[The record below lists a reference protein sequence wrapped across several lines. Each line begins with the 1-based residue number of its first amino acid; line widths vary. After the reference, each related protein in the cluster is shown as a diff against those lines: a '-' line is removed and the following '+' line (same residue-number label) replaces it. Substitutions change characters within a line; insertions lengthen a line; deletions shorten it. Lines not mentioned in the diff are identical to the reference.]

1 MDSKETAIYTALLIS
16 CLVIGVVFIYFV
28 VSIIRQQRR
37 NLELSRRNI
46 LAEIAAM
53 EKERS
58 RIANDLHDDL
68 GPLLSVIKFQV
79 DTVRGEG
86 PDDAA
91 LLQEASTSLDGLIG
105 RMREISSNLTP
116 TSLTR
121 KGLTAS
127 LEKFVANLESSGKLK
142 VRFTHGV
149 LPAIA
154 EDRSINIYR
163 MVQEVINNTLKH
175 AGATEVR
182 LDMEVKDR
190 HLHLL
195 CTDNGSGFDYEES
208 LKDGGGL
215 GLRSLKSRADVM
227 NAKMRVESVPGKGTA
242 YLFEI
247 PIT

>member
-1 MDSKETAIYTALLIS
+1 MDSQETTIYTAILIS
-16 CLVIGVVFIYFV
+16 SVVIGVVFTYFV
-28 VSIIRQQRR
+28 ISIIRQQRR

-79 DTVRGEG
+79 DTVKGASL
-86 PDDAA
+86 DDNA
-91 LLQEASTSLDGLIG
+91 LLMEASSSLDGLIA

-116 TSLTR
+116 ATLAR
-121 KGLTAS
+121 KGLAAS
-127 LEKFVANLESSGKLK
+127 LDKFFADLQGSGKIR
-142 VRFTHGV
+142 VHFTHDV
-149 LPAIA
+149 LPPIA

-163 MVQEVINNTLKH
+163 MVQEVVNNTLKH
-175 AGATEVR
+175 AGASEIR
-182 LDMEVKDR
+182 LGMEVKENYLR
-190 HLHLL
+190 ML
-195 CTDNGSGFDYEES
+195 CSDNGRGFDYEER
-208 LKDGGGL
+208 LQEGGGL
-215 GLRSLKSRADVM
+215 GLRSLKSRTDVM
-227 NAKMRVESVPGKGTA
+227 NAKMRVESEPGKGTA

>member
-1 MDSKETAIYTALLIS
+1 MDPKEEAIYTALLIS
-16 CLVIGVVFIYFV
+16 CAVIGVVFTYFV

-79 DTVRGEG
+79 DTVQGAG
-86 PDDAA
+86 PDDDA
-91 LLQEASTSLDGLIG
+91 LLQEASTGLDGLIG

-127 LEKFVANLESSGKLK
+127 LEKFAANLQSSGKIK
-142 VRFTHGV
+142 VRFTHDV
-149 LPAIA
+149 LPPIA

-182 LDMEVKDR
+182 LNMEVKNER
-190 HLHLL
+190 LHLL

-227 NAKMRVESVPGKGTA
+227 NARMRVESVPGKGTA